1 MRTCDFLCMHARVFV
16 YACVCLCLSESL
28 LFGARVHLASVS
40 CLYCD
45 YVCLFCSGVSYP
57 ITLTMRTAAAQ
68 LSTDYA
74 AFTAEAVADVP
85 LDDLRRALDESDDSD
100 DERVSRGAATVKS
113 TSAMTMTTTTTPKL
127 TILFYPLLPP
137 LKTLGLWRVITAVAP
152 TKIFV
157 TIKCDVVHGM
167 LCSARQCCLY

>member
-1 MRTCDFLCMHARVFV
+1 MRTCDFLCMHARLFV

-28 LFGARVHLASVS
+28 LFGARVHLASAS

-100 DERVSRGAATVKS
+100 DGEGESGSSDGEVDFSDDDDDDDNAEADDLILSAAAAAQDYGPVEGDDGCGADED
-113 TSAMTMTTTTTPKL
+113 M
-127 TILFYPLLPP
+127 
-137 LKTLGLWRVITAVAP
+137 
-152 TKIFV
+152 
-157 TIKCDVVHGM
+157 CD
-167 LCSARQCCLY
+167 Y

>member
-100 DERVSRGAATVKS
+100 DGEGESGSSDGEVDFSDDDDDDDNAEADDLILSAAAAAQDYGPVEGDDGCGADED
-113 TSAMTMTTTTTPKL
+113 M
-127 TILFYPLLPP
+127 
-137 LKTLGLWRVITAVAP
+137 
-152 TKIFV
+152 
-157 TIKCDVVHGM
+157 CD
-167 LCSARQCCLY
+167 Y